1 MFDAT
6 SILGALVGR
15 SLKKKSSL
23 GTMAATAAGA
33 AAVGGLGYLAYQHFQ
48 ERSAPQGAP
57 PAQGW
62 GGPPQGAPPAQ
73 GWGGPPQGAPPA
85 QGWGAGPAGAA
96 AAGGAGIVSQ
106 FTSGLMGASGGL
118 RTDGF
123 SGSGYGWQA
132 DAAAP
137 QQPAAPP
144 AAPPAQSWGAP
155 QQPSAPAQPSPPST
169 APSPEQAS
177 SLLLLR
183 AMIAAIHADGVADA
197 TERARI
203 VGELAELGL
212 SAEDR
217 AALEQEIDHPKPIA
231 LLASEVQSPELAEQF
246 YTVSLLAID
255 VDHEAERAHLRMLP
269 ALLRLTPEVV
279 AQVHQ
284 RLGVAPPS

>member
-1 MFDAT
+1 M
-6 SILGALVGR
+6 
-15 SLKKKSSL
+15 
-23 GTMAATAAGA
+23 
-33 AAVGGLGYLAYQHFQ
+33 
-48 ERSAPQGAP
+48 
-57 PAQGW
+57 
-62 GGPPQGAPPAQ
+62 
-73 GWGGPPQGAPPA
+73 
-85 QGWGAGPAGAA
+85 
-96 AAGGAGIVSQ
+96 SQ

-132 DAAAP
+132 EAAAP

-144 AAPPAQSWGAP
+144 AAPPAQSWGA
-155 QQPSAPAQPSPPST
+155 QPAAPPAAPAQTSPTSE
-169 APSPEQAS
+169 ASSPEQAS

-212 SAEDR
+212 SPEDR

-269 ALLRLTPEVV
+269 ALLRLSPEAV

-284 RLGVAPPS
+284 RLGVAPTS

>member
-6 SILGALVGR
+6 SILGAVVGR

-23 GTMAATAAGA
+23 GTVAATAAGA

-48 ERSAPQGAP
+48 QKGAPQGAP

-96 AAGGAGIVSQ
+96 AAGGAGVVSQ

-123 SGSGYGWQA
+123 SGSSYGWQA
-132 DAAAP
+132 ESAAATP
-137 QQPAAPP
+137 QP
-144 AAPPAQSWGAP
+144 AAPPAQSWGAQP
-155 QQPSAPAQPSPPST
+155 AAPSAAPPQPADPST

-231 LLASEVQSPELAEQF
+231 LLASEVKSPELAEQF